1 MTFQEWYAANIEPT
15 LPTDVPEPIR
25 QNARESM
32 AACWNAALDAATK
45 IYPKGSLSDD
55 QAMMLI
61 DLQVKTS
68 TGQTLSRRIKFV
80 GEMRRFTQ

>member
-32 AACWNAALDAATK
+32 AACWNAAIDATQERCRAALDV
-45 IYPKGSLSDD
+45 DD
-55 QAMMLI
+55 EAIARIL
-61 DLQVKTS
+61 DLKDLRAPVSPFEFERQRLR
-68 TGQTLSRRIKFV
+68 Q
-80 GEMRRFTQ
+80 